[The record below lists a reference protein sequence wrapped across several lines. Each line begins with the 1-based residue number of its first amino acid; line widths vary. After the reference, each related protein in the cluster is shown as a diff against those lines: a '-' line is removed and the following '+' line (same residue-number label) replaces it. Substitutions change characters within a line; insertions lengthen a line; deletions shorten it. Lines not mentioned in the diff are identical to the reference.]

1 MPRDLGDVL
10 HYFLPVAEPP
20 AAPAAGAERAE
31 SERPAALPLL
41 TLPVAPR
48 DVVRAAFAWNL
59 TVELARLGAHATL
72 LAPLDAASAPLWPE
86 AGRGPLGTRVVHS
99 AAADLG
105 ALGRAALDE
114 AVARAA
120 EAPDGGVVLVCA
132 PPGWL
137 RDASVVRPLLRWV
150 LLFGTPEPRDLC
162 EAYSLAKLAFAR
174 GGEPRVG
181 LAIHGVRRVA
191 QAERAFAHVA
201 GVSARHLG
209 RTPVSYGLL
218 ADDLHVYRAIAARR
232 PIGLEHP
239 QSPAARAL
247 RDVARMLLED
257 ARKITVV

>member
-1 MPRDLGDVL
+1 MEG
-10 HYFLPVAEPP
+10 PP
-20 AAPAAGAERAE
+20 GTGA
-31 SERPAALPLL
+31 ERPAALPIL

-59 TVELARLGAHATL
+59 TVEFARLGASATL
-72 LAPLDAASAPLWPE
+72 LAPLDTAVAPLWPE
-86 AGRGPLGTRVVHS
+86 AGRGPVGSRVVHS
-99 AAADLG
+99 PAQDLG
-105 ALGRAALDE
+105 ALGREALDV

-120 EAPDGGVVLVCA
+120 EAPDGGAVVVCA
-132 PPGWL
+132 PPSWL
-137 RDASVVRPLLRWV
+137 RDAVAARPLLRWV

-162 EAYSLAKLAFAR
+162 EAYALAKLAFAR
-174 GGEPRVG
+174 GTDPVVG
-181 LAIHGVRRVA
+181 LAIHGVRRID
-191 QAERAFAHVA
+191 QARRAFAHVA
-201 GVSARHLG
+201 DVTARHLG

-257 ARKITVV
+257 AQKSTVA